1 MRALALDYQRSA
13 QPGLASWLL
22 LGSGVV
28 LVAVA
33 LFHYAAQ
40 SRELSG
46 WEARSAE
53 TMRHAQ
59 RGKSATWPEARSTE
73 AAARELSRAN
83 EVLQKLSVPWESLFS
98 ALETTRGNRIALL
111 AVEPDV
117 HKAQVRI
124 VAEAKTAKDMLDYLR
139 RLGNESAFS
148 GVALVSHQIQLQEP
162 EQPVRFSLAVN
173 WERKP

>member
-13 QPGLASWLL
+13 QPVWASWLL
-22 LGSGVV
+22 LAIGVV
-28 LVAVA
+28 VAVA
-33 LFHYAAQ
+33 ATFHYVSL

-46 WEARSAE
+46 WEVRTAE
-53 TMRHAQ
+53 AMRQIQ
-59 RGKSATWPEARSTE
+59 RGKPAAGWEARSPE
-73 AAARELSRAN
+73 EAARELSSAN
-83 EVLQKLSVPWESLFS
+83 EILQKLSVPWEALFS

-117 HKAQVRI
+117 RKAQVRI

-148 GVALVSHQIQLQEP
+148 GVVLISHQIQQQDA

>member
-13 QPGLASWLL
+13 QPGWLSWLL
-22 LGSGVV
+22 LGIGV
-28 LVAVA
+28 LVAAVA
-33 LFHYAAQ
+33 LFHYAAL

-46 WEARSAE
+46 WEARAAE

-59 RGKSATWPEARSTE
+59 RGKSAGGPEAHSTE

-83 EVLQKLSVPWESLFS
+83 EILQKLSVPWESLFS
-98 ALETTRGNRIALL
+98 ALEKTRGNRIALL

-117 HKAQVRI
+117 RKAQVRI

-139 RLGNESAFS
+139 RLGNEAAFS
-148 GVALVSHQIQLQEP
+148 GVVLISHQIQQQEA